1 MPVNKVFDMVVVMLT
16 EFQQKFPG
24 RGPKLKQYLAR
35 WKPLATGE
43 LKSNFDGAVFA
54 NTGEAS
60 IGVVIRNEFGE
71 VMAALS
77 KKIVLPSS
85 METLESLV
93 ARRAA
98 VFAIEHSL
106 QQIRR

>member
-1 MPVNKVFDMVVVMLT
+1 ML
-16 EFQQKFPG
+16 F
-24 RGPKLKQYLAR
+24 RSLKQYLAR

-77 KKIVLPSS
+77 EKIVLPSS

>member
-1 MPVNKVFDMVVVMLT
+1 MKNVAKCDT
-16 EFQQKFPG
+16 
-24 RGPKLKQYLAR
+24 
-35 WKPLATGE
+35 WCE
-43 LKSNFDGAVFA
+43 LQNPA
-54 NTGEAS
+54 N

-71 VMAALS
+71 VMATLS
-77 KKIVLPSS
+77 EKIVLPSS